1 MVYSNYDFGA
11 LDYFGKLVASFIL
24 SVCSIFKVGD
34 LLEISAFLKLLSIDR
49 CLKVNLAKMR
59 YW

>member
-1 MVYSNYDFGA
+1 MVYSNYDFGS

-24 SVCSIFKVGD
+24 SVCSIFKVDD
-34 LLEISAFLKLLSIDR
+34 LLEILGFLKLLSIDR